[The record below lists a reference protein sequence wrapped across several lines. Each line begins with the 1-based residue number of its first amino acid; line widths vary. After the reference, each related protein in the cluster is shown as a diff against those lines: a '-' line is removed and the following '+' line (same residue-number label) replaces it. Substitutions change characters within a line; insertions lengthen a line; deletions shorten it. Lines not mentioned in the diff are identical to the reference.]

1 MSKGLIVLVV
11 LVLIVLALFG
21 QYVGV
26 RNQLVAKDQAVK
38 AAWSQVD
45 IVLQRRADLIP
56 NLVETVKGYAQ
67 QEVTV
72 FGDIAKARSAL
83 LSAQTPS
90 DKIAANGQLD
100 GAIGR
105 LLLIVEN
112 YPQLKS
118 NENFL
123 RLQDELAGTENRIA
137 VERKRYN
144 DTLQDYNTYVLQFPN
159 SLYAGFAGY
168 KQNPAYFQATEAS
181 RAGAEGGLWREASG
195 PCSSSGTLSRYRFVG
210 GEPGAPARPRYCWT
224 GGDAR
229 RSTV

>member
-1 MSKGLIVLVV
+1 MGKGLITVIVVIVVIGFIALVF
-11 LVLIVLALFG
+11 FG
-21 QYVGV
+21 QYVST
-26 RNQLVAKDQAVK
+26 RNTLVSKNEAVK

-67 QEVTV
+67 QEQTV

-83 LSAQTPS
+83 LSAGTPQQ
-90 DKIAANGQLD
+90 KIAANNQLD
-100 GAIGR
+100 GALGR
-105 LLLIVEN
+105 LLLVVEN

-144 DTLQDYNTYVLQFPN
+144 DTLRDYNTYVQQFPHN
-159 SLYAGFAGY
+159 IFAAWAGF
-168 KQNPAYFQATEAS
+168 KPNDAYFAAS
-181 RAGAEGGLWREASG
+181 EGAREVPKVNFSN
-195 PCSSSGTLSRYRFVG
+195 
-210 GEPGAPARPRYCWT
+210 PGQQPAPQPAR
-224 GGDAR
+224 
-229 RSTV
+229 